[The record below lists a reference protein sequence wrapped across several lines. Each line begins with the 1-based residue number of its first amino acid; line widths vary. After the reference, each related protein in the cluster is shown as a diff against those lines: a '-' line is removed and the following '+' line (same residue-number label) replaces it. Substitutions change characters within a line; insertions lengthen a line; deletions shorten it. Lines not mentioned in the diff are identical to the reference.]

1 MTKSRKT
8 QAKKGTLVVLIVFAL
23 VAVIGGTYAR
33 YTASSSSNAQL
44 QVAKWAVAFKT
55 NSAPISESN
64 KLTFTVNSNNYVAAN
79 RIAPS
84 NSATANAVIDLTG
97 TEVGVDMVVTADTAS
112 IATTLGIDASR
123 ITTSLT
129 VNGETKTPGSTPT
142 TLTYAQVDGL
152 TNGQVPVV
160 VTVTWAEDNSTA
172 NNTADTAAGAEFA
185 TIDVPVTLTV
195 TQHV

>member
-44 QVAKWAVAFKT
+44 KVAKWAVAFKT

-64 KLTFTVNSNNYVAAN
+64 KLTFTVASNDYVAAN

-84 NSATANAVIDLTG
+84 NSATAEAVIDLTG
-97 TEVGVDMVVTADTAS
+97 TEVGVDMVVTVDTSA

-129 VNGETKTPGSTPT
+129 VNGVTKASGATT
-142 TLTYAQVDGL
+142 TLTYAEVSAL
-152 TNGQVPVV
+152 TSGQVPVV
-160 VTVTWAEDNSTA
+160 VTVTWAAENNDVD
-172 NNTADTAAGAEFA
+172 NTADTTAGAEGA
-185 TIDVPVTLTV
+185 TLQVPVTLTV

>member
-44 QVAKWAVAFKT
+44 KVAKWAVAFKT

-64 KLTFTVNSNNYVAAN
+64 KLTFTVASNDYVAAN

-84 NSATANAVIDLTG
+84 NSATAEAVIDLTG
-97 TEVGVDMVVTADTAS
+97 TEVGVDMVVTVDTSA

-129 VNGETKTPGSTPT
+129 VNGVTKASGATT
-142 TLTYAQVDGL
+142 TLTYAEVSTL
-152 TNGQVPVV
+152 TSGQVPVV

>member
-44 QVAKWAVAFKT
+44 KVAKWAVAFKT

-84 NSATANAVIDLTG
+84 NSATAEAVIDLTG
-97 TEVGVDMVVTADTAS
+97 TEVGVDMVATVDTSA
-112 IATTLGIDASR
+112 IATTLKIDASR

-129 VNGETKTPGSTPT
+129 VNGETKASGETT
-142 TLTYAQVDGL
+142 TLTYAQVSGL

-160 VTVTWAEDNSTA
+160 VTVTWAEDNSAA
-172 NNTADTAAGAEFA
+172 NNTADTAAGTAFA

>member
-64 KLTFTVNSNNYVAAN
+64 KLTFTVASNDYVAAN

-97 TEVGVDMVVTADTAS
+97 TEVGVDVAVTVDTSS

-129 VNGETKTPGSTPT
+129 VNGVTKASGATT
-142 TLTYAQVDGL
+142 TLTYDEVSAL
-152 TNGQVPVV
+152 TSGQVPVV

-172 NNTADTAAGAEFA
+172 NNTADTTAGKAGA
-185 TIDVPVTLTV
+185 TLQVPVTLTV